1 MERLCDIFDISGFGR
16 QFFWCLSQCPGAG
29 LAAPCSAI
37 AWLDGE
43 SALSLASLTMVPS
56 VGLQGGYVIGRTGRD
71 LLARFLADGNGSQ
84 SQGI

>member
-1 MERLCDIFDISGFGR
+1 MERLCDIFDISGFVR
-16 QFFWCLSQCPGAG
+16 QFVWCLLQCPGAG

-43 SALSLASLTMVPS
+43 SAISLASLTMVPS

-71 LLARFLADGNGSQ
+71 LLAPFLAGGNGSQ